1 MVRLLETFKKQTQV
15 IFYRRLA
22 QIMSRCDFLN
32 EGTMKYTPELL
43 ALIEKESLIEVMLDN
58 PAINK
63 VKNFKTSHGDKTKTE
78 LRRFWITDYPIL
90 CYLKKDNNDERKE
103 LVMTHLADTELP

>member
-1 MVRLLETFKKQTQV
+1 
-15 IFYRRLA
+15 
-22 QIMSRCDFLN
+22 MSRCDFLN

-63 VKNFKTSHGDKTKTE
+63 VKNFKTPHGDKTKTE

-103 LVMTHLADTELP
+103 LVMTHLSFTELP